1 MKTKWLVLAAAAACF
16 ALAGA
21 TARAADDDKIS
32 FGKHI
37 RPLLEQHCSQCHE
50 PDNKHAGFDVT
61 NYREFK
67 RGGDSGRAIEPGEPE
82 NSLLMDKI
90 LGKSQPRMPYKLPPL
105 SDKEIGLFRKW
116 IEQGAHGD

>member
-16 ALAGA
+16 VLTGAGVH
-21 TARAADDDKIS
+21 AADSDKIS
-32 FGKHI
+32 FGKNI

-67 RGGDSGRAIEPGEPE
+67 RGGESGRAITPGEPE

-90 LGKSQPRMPYKLPPL
+90 LGKSQPRMPYKLSPL
-105 SDKEIGLFRKW
+105 SDKEITLFRKW

>member
-16 ALAGA
+16 ALTGD
-21 TARAADDDKIS
+21 TARAADSDKIS
-32 FGKHI
+32 FGKNI

-67 RGGDSGRAIEPGEPE
+67 RGGESGRAITPGEPE

-90 LGKSQPRMPYKLPPL
+90 LGKSQPRMPSKLAPL
-105 SDKEIGLFRKW
+105 SDKEISLFRKW

>member
-16 ALAGA
+16 ALTGD
-21 TARAADDDKIS
+21 TARAADSDKIS
-32 FGKHI
+32 FGKNI
-37 RPLLEQHCSQCHE
+37 RPLLELHCSQCHE

-67 RGGDSGRAIEPGEPE
+67 RGGESGRAITPGEPE

-90 LGKSQPRMPYKLPPL
+90 LGKSQPRMPYKAQPL
-105 SDKEIGLFRKW
+105 SDKEITLFRKW

>member
-1 MKTKWLVLAAAAACF
+1 MKIHGLVLAAAAF
-16 ALAGA
+16 GLAGV
-21 TARAADDDKIS
+21 TARAADSDKIS

-37 RPLLEQHCSQCHE
+37 RPILEQHCSQCHE
-50 PDNKHAGFDVT
+50 PDNKHSGFVVT

-90 LGKSQPRMPYKLPPL
+90 LGKNQPRMPYKAAPL
-105 SDKEIGLFRKW
+105 SDKEIATIRKW